1 MKNIKEKGQA
11 LITLLFFMIIGGV
24 VTASAVAVVLVNS
37 LSASKM
43 ELSDNA
49 YAIAES
55 GVENAIL
62 RILRDPSYSGETL
75 QIGEGAAE
83 VHVASSSGNIFT
95 ITSLGSMSG
104 FSRKI
109 KVDLVY
115 TNTMQI
121 NSWKETY

>member
-1 MKNIKEKGQA
+1 MKKNNEKGQA

-37 LSASKM
+37 LAASKL

-55 GVENAIL
+55 GAENAIIRL
-62 RILRDPSYSGETL
+62 LRDTSYSGETL
-75 QIGEGAAE
+75 QIGNGNA
-83 VHVASSSGNIFT
+83 VVQVASQSGNIYS
-95 ITSLGSMSG
+95 ITSLGSTSG

-109 KVDLVY
+109 KIDLVY

-121 NSWKETY
+121 TSWKETY

>member
-1 MKNIKEKGQA
+1 MKNVKEKGQA

-24 VTASAVAVVLVNS
+24 VTASAIAVVLVNS

-55 GVENAIL
+55 GAENAIL

-75 QIGEGAAE
+75 QIGDGAAE
-83 VHVASSSGNIFT
+83 VHVASSSGSIFT

-109 KVDLVY
+109 KIDLVY

>member
-1 MKNIKEKGQA
+1 MKKNNEKGQA

-24 VTASAVAVVLVNS
+24 VTASAVAIVMVNS

-49 YAIAES
+49 YTIAES
-55 GVENAIL
+55 GAENAIIRL
-62 RILRDPSYSGETL
+62 LRDTSYSGETL
-75 QIGEGAAE
+75 QIGNGSA
-83 VHVASSSGNIFT
+83 VVQVASQSGNIYS
-95 ITSLGSMSG
+95 ITSLGTTSG

-115 TNTMQI
+115 TNTMQVT
-121 NSWKETY
+121 SWKETY

>member
-1 MKNIKEKGQA
+1 MKKNNEKGQA

-49 YAIAES
+49 YTIAES
-55 GVENAIL
+55 GAENAIIRL
-62 RILRDPSYSGETL
+62 LRDTSYSGETL
-75 QIGEGAAE
+75 QIGNGSA
-83 VHVASSSGNIFT
+83 VVQVASQSGNIYS
-95 ITSLGSMSG
+95 ITSLGTTSG

-115 TNTMQI
+115 TNTMQVT
-121 NSWKETY
+121 SWKETY